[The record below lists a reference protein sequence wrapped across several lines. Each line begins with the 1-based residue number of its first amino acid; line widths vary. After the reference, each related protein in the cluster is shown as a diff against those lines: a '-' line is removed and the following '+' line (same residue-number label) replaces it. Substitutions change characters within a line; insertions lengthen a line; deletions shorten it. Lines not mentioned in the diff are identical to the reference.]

1 MRIARRLF
9 PFVAILPF
17 ASPALA
23 QDISPFEF
31 SGTVGVVTDY
41 RLRGVSMSGE
51 DPALQASL
59 EVEHLSGVYVGARG
73 STLEESESWDRLAG
87 TGNGDFGTA
96 ELDLYAGWNR
106 EIASGWDLD
115 LGLTYRLFPDAEDR
129 FAGQDFDTDF
139 VETRAALSYF
149 IGPAQLRTG
158 IAWAPD
164 QAALAGDNVYLYG
177 DAFVG
182 IPTTPVT
189 ITAHLGYTD
198 GALAADGSGEHLDWQ
213 LGAEY
218 VLGPLTFGLSYV
230 DTDAPSTTRR
240 DAALIGSVLLG
251 F

>member
-1 MRIARRLF
+1 MRIAS
-9 PFVAILPF
+9 ILPLLF
-17 ASPALA
+17 AGLLA
-23 QDISPFEF
+23 SAGARAQGPSEFEF
-31 SGTVGVVTDY
+31 SGSVAVVTDY

-51 DPALQASL
+51 DPALQGHG
-59 EVEHLSGVYVGARG
+59 EIEHLSGVYAGASF
-73 STLEESESWDRLAG
+73 STLEIGESFDRLAG
-87 TGNGDFGTA
+87 TGNGDFGEA
-96 ELDLYAGWNR
+96 QLDLYGGWNR
-106 EIASGWDLD
+106 EIASGFDLD
-115 LGLTYRLFPDAEDR
+115 LGLTYRMFPGADDR
-129 FAGQDFDTDF
+129 FAGADFDTDF

-164 QAALAGDNVYLYG
+164 QAALSGDNVYLYG

-189 ITAHLGYTD
+189 ITTHLGYTD

-218 VLGPLTFGLSYV
+218 VLGPLTFGVNYV
-230 DTDAPSTTRR
+230 DTDAPSTRRR
-240 DAALIGSVLLG
+240 DAALIGTVTLG

>member
-1 MRIARRLF
+1 MRIAAYPLL
-9 PFVAILPF
+9 LP
-17 ASPALA
+17 AVLLSAAPALA
-23 QDISPFEF
+23 QGPADIEI

-51 DPALQASL
+51 DPALQASF
-59 EVEHLSGVYVGARG
+59 EAEHLSGVYAGAFV
-73 STLEESESWDRLAG
+73 STLELGESLDRLAG
-87 TGNGDFGTA
+87 TGGGDFGEI
-96 ELDLYAGWNR
+96 ELDLYAGWNGR
-106 EIASGWDLD
+106 VASGFDLD
-115 LGLTYRLFPDAEDR
+115 LGLTYRMFPGADDR
-129 FAGQDFDTDF
+129 FAGQDFDSDF
-139 VETRAALSYF
+139 VEGRAALSYF

-177 DAFVG
+177 DAFIG

-198 GALAADGSGEHLDWQ
+198 GALAADGSGDHLDWQ

-218 VLGPLTFGLSYV
+218 VLGPLTFGVNYV
-230 DTDAPSTTRR
+230 DTDAPSTRRR
-240 DAALIGSVLLG
+240 DAALIGSVMLG

>member
-1 MRIARRLF
+1 MRLA
-9 PFVAILPF
+9 PVAALLLVLPLPAF
-17 ASPALA
+17 AQGPS
-23 QDISPFEF
+23 DIEF
-31 SGTVGVVTDY
+31 SGSVGVVTDY

-59 EVEHLSGVYVGARG
+59 EIEHLNGVYLGAWG
-73 STLEESESWDRLAG
+73 STLEQGESFDRLAG
-87 TGNGDFGTA
+87 TGGGDFGNT

-106 EIASGWDLD
+106 EIASGFDLD
-115 LGLTYRLFPDAEDR
+115 LGLTYRLFPGADDLFGGAE
-129 FAGQDFDTDF
+129 FDTDF
-139 VETRAALSYF
+139 VEARAALSYF

-164 QAALAGDNVYLYG
+164 QAALGGDNIYLYG

-189 ITAHLGYTD
+189 ITAHLGLSD
-198 GALAADGSGEHLDWQ
+198 GSLAGDGSGEHLDWQ

-230 DTDAPSTTRR
+230 DTDAPSTRRR
-240 DAALIGSVLLG
+240 DAALIASVLLG